1 MRSNRLLVLGTGV
14 YQVPAIAQAVRSGLE
29 VVACSYTAEDP
40 GRAHASYFENV
51 DITDKAAILD
61 VAEAYDVAGIMTIA
75 SDVGVPAVGYVNDRL
90 GLSGVSEHTAILCSD
105 KIRMKEAFREEGV
118 NTPAFLEVRSL
129 DEAAYAYRGLGGKVV
144 FKATDSSG
152 SRGIIRVQDP
162 LDVEKAYNE
171 AFHFTK
177 KDSIIVEQLVCGEE
191 FGSQTLVIHG
201 QAICNICHNDV
212 VSHGSVTTPIG
223 HSCPYRKAGSVEQK
237 ALAEVQKAAKALKI
251 ETAQLNC
258 DFILDE
264 RDEVLVLEIGARVGA
279 TSLPQIVTAYTGLD
293 WIQIAIDLAM
303 GRLQPE
309 SLPRGPAAK
318 AVASSL
324 IFSTADGVVE
334 ELRMPGWLAQDSSL
348 VYLTVDV
355 QPGDPVRAFRLGP
368 DRMGEVVFRGQSLE
382 EAESKVRQ
390 FTDDLEILL
399 R

>member
-1 MRSNRLLVLGTGV
+1 
-14 YQVPAIAQAVRSGLE
+14 
-29 VVACSYTAEDP
+29 
-40 GRAHASYFENV
+40 
-51 DITDKAAILD
+51 
-61 VAEAYDVAGIMTIA
+61 
-75 SDVGVPAVGYVNDRL
+75 
-90 GLSGVSEHTAILCSD
+90 
-105 KIRMKEAFREEGV
+105 
-118 NTPAFLEVRSL
+118 
-129 DEAAYAYRGLGGKVV
+129 
-144 FKATDSSG
+144 
-152 SRGIIRVQDP
+152 
-162 LDVEKAYNE
+162 
-171 AFHFTK
+171 
-177 KDSIIVEQLVCGEE
+177 
-191 FGSQTLVIHG
+191 
-201 QAICNICHNDV
+201 
-212 VSHGSVTTPIG
+212 
-223 HSCPYRKAGSVEQK
+223 
-237 ALAEVQKAAKALKI
+237 
-251 ETAQLNC
+251 
-258 DFILDE
+258 
-264 RDEVLVLEIGARVGA
+264 
-279 TSLPQIVTAYTGLD
+279 VTAYTGLD